1 MAHCDVPS
9 DVPYWGAAMCL
20 AALCDISLMRC
31 VVSRRCFMTAWPSRL
46 KSGHSGSA
54 QQFVPP
60 LYPSVFARTGAR
72 NKASLGSGTVTPAA
86 AAPVP
91 GRRLSPALP
100 PSPPQ
105 TVASMATEL
114 DTRCPIC
121 LDTWGSP
128 AFTMPCCHQFCYPC
142 IQRWADSKPECPLC
156 KRRITSLVHSVQAD
170 DQFEELVIS
179 PSAVASADRP
189 PVWAP
194 ITSVGGLPADTWG
207 QLFREHPALL
217 RPLLS
222 WVRREL
228 RSVFGARRLEALILE
243 NAVMESLRLFGLEE
257 DLLVQL
263 MELDLGHH
271 AATFVSQLLEVA
283 AQRCSREAHRLLG
296 LNAPPAAQQR
306 EASPAPGPSGH
317 GGVAPPPVPGPSPQP
332 ASSSGDEVP
341 ASSRDGLRGNASHPH
356 STSAAV
362 PMEQA
367 APPEEPQEAAAGPSS
382 ARRGRGCP
390 PGGPRRAPKRKNNSS
405 QASAP
410 PKKRPPRRQ

>member
-1 MAHCDVPS
+1 MDHLVGKESAGWSHAKSCGQWLNVLVEICNECSSNVYVRDMDSEIECTFCKFANNKRLCSAPMQALLVVLGEPRNMCR
-9 DVPYWGAAMCL
+9 GRRAAGERA
-20 AALCDISLMRC
+20 AALFPHKVLERP
-31 VVSRRCFMTAWPSRL
+31 A
-46 KSGHSGSA
+46 
-54 QQFVPP
+54 
-60 LYPSVFARTGAR
+60 GA
-72 NKASLGSGTVTPAA
+72 PAA
-86 AAPVP
+86 AESDTRRCSSCAWEEIVTCCSSQPTSGKHGRGTGHSLPHMP
-91 GRRLSPALP
+91 GHLGQRRVHHAVLP
-100 PSPPQ
+100 PVLLS
-105 TVASMATEL
+105 VHLAV
-114 DTRCPIC
+114 
-121 LDTWGSP
+121 
-128 AFTMPCCHQFCYPC
+128 
-142 IQRWADSKPECPLC
+142 ADSKPECPLC

-179 PSAVASADRP
+179 PSAVASANRP

-194 ITSVGGLPADTWG
+194 ITFIGGLPADTWG
-207 QLFREHPALL
+207 HLFREHPALL

-228 RSVFGARRLEALILE
+228 GRVFGARRLEALILE

-283 AQRCSREAHRLLG
+283 AQRCSREAHRLLR

-317 GGVAPPPVPGPSPQP
+317 RGVAPPPVPGPSPQP

-341 ASSRDGLRGNASHPH
+341 ASSRDSLQGTPSHPH
-356 STSAAV
+356 SISAAV

-367 APPEEPQEAAAGPSS
+367 APPEEP
-382 ARRGRGCP
+382 
-390 PGGPRRAPKRKNNSS
+390 
-405 QASAP
+405 
-410 PKKRPPRRQ
+410 